1 MCLIPFRSCPL
12 VKKNRKVME
21 RNREIYKVTLV
32 GGVVNVVLLL
42 FKFVAGIMGHSAAM
56 VADAVHSLS
65 DFVTDVIVLLFVHIS
80 CKPKDRSHDYGHGK
94 YETLAMTLIGLALL
108 CVAIG
113 ILYSGTT
120 KVVAWFGGEQLE
132 TPGTLALWAALL
144 SIVLK
149 EGVYHY
155 SIIKAR
161 QLNSQAVEAN
171 AWHHR
176 SDALSSVRTAVG
188 IGGAIFL
195 GQRWTVLDPLAS
207 VIVGLFIVKVA
218 LDLFR
223 NGIGDLMEQ
232 SLPDAIE
239 EEILQLVAS
248 LPDVV
253 EPHELRTRRIGNHYA
268 IELHILM
275 DGDITLREAHDKAS
289 EVEELLRNHYGEE
302 THVAVHVE
310 PI

>member
-1 MCLIPFRSCPL
+1 M
-12 VKKNRKVME
+12 
-21 RNREIYKVTLV
+21 
-32 GGVVNVVLLL
+32 
-42 FKFVAGIMGHSAAM
+42 
-56 VADAVHSLS
+56 
-65 DFVTDVIVLLFVHIS
+65 
-80 CKPKDRSHDYGHGK
+80 
-94 YETLAMTLIGLALL
+94 
-108 CVAIG
+108 
-113 ILYSGTT
+113 
-120 KVVAWFGGEQLE
+120 
-132 TPGTLALWAALL
+132 
-144 SIVLK
+144 
-149 EGVYHY
+149 
-155 SIIKAR
+155 
-161 QLNSQAVEAN
+161 
-171 AWHHR
+171 
-176 SDALSSVRTAVG
+176 
-188 IGGAIFL
+188 
-195 GQRWTVLDPLAS
+195 
-207 VIVGLFIVKVA
+207 GLFIVKVA